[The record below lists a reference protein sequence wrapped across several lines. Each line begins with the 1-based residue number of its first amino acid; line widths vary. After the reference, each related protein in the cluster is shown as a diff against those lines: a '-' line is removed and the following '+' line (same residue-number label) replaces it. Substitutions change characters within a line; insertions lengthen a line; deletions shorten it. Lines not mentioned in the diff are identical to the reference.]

1 MTNTIMIES
10 IPQGIFRDMEK
21 SNSSSDTPYMVN
33 IGSFDTMDTIETIL
47 DETMAVDDMT
57 VLTQK
62 RGLFKRLRSRNSKSA
77 KKEGQQKT
85 TGRKLMGRLSFG
97 KRSQQPK
104 LVVVETQP
112 KMLGSSYTVASEE
125 SPVHEEEEST
135 EIIKESKVPATT
147 TTDEVVEEVSPTK
160 EIVETITSEVS
171 VADASIDDGTPEN
184 ETIQEIVDLQEEA
197 VEVPEL
203 IVESPVEPQDEII
216 VEDNKDEVTLLV
228 ISVDSDDLLLTMEFD
243 EEEVETSTEEI
254 VEEIIP
260 EKAPYHQDSA
270 DYVGLALVGLFVT
283 LLASPIFQ

>member
-1 MTNTIMIES
+1 MIES